1 MKKYLLTLLTLF
13 AILAPNV
20 KADTFSVSCDYSNNY
35 SYLFEKYGQDKII
48 DLANKMYSLYT
59 SKYKDSY
66 PFYYINLFSY
76 DNSSK
81 VYVSMRLFDSAKVN
95 WCSGGGCYVT
105 DTDDY
110 SVSSTNYFL
119 VISTYNFNNSSF
131 EFVQTKEFTDFSAET
146 SAADFSYLKV
156 KFNGSINNSSS
167 LPSHVT
173 SATCTIDLPF
183 YSNLNVSFISNKY
196 VDEFKL
202 QDKPGSTTYTVLNKT
217 TTSYLFKDYSRF
229 IDGIDSPS
237 DNFTTVNLD
246 KYEYVILNLK
256 DYNQKNAFNT
266 NLKVKGSIGI
276 TPIYNF
282 GQTAKDDIMGSKV
295 QDRCNLSYKDY
306 TDYRLSILK
315 QDLQNNSFYVVKGCE
330 VGSSFKFDNTI
341 FDITYV
347 DEKNKFD
354 PIVSIGGKDY
364 HVIPFDKLPSSAN
377 KNEEE
382 NYVPG
387 ESERFALLD
396 KLDFLINNL
405 NRVWDAFTSF
415 MSFVGKMFSTLPDEF
430 KAIAISSFTIG
441 CTLMI
446 FKIIKSLK

>member
-20 KADTFSVSCDYSNNY
+20 KAETIKVSLSEKYEDLTYCGNSSCGEDYATVMNEFMQERNAIKYKYYAIWY
-35 SYLFEKYGQDKII
+35 SYAQ
-48 DLANKMYSLYT
+48 ANKIWMYQWNDSSVTCSAQASTSTTVAYYGCGLKDGLYT
-59 SKYKDSY
+59 FHTSAGNGYITSSEKDGHFIYLMY
-66 PFYYINLFSY
+66 PSL
-76 DNSSK
+76 
-81 VYVSMRLFDSAKVN
+81 RLL
-95 WCSGGGCYVT
+95 
-105 DTDDY
+105 DT
-110 SVSSTNYFL
+110 
-119 VISTYNFNNSSF
+119 NFKFVLESISF
-131 EFVQTKEFTDFSAET
+131 EISGIYADTISLSPGNVMPSYNDLKKYNSWVEYPKEDTRT
-146 SAADFSYLKV
+146 
-156 KFNGSINNSSS
+156 
-167 LPSHVT
+167 
-173 SATCTIDLPF
+173 
-183 YSNLNVSFISNKY
+183 
-196 VDEFKL
+196 
-202 QDKPGSTTYTVLNKT
+202 
-217 TTSYLFKDYSRF
+217 
-229 IDGIDSPS
+229 
-237 DNFTTVNLD
+237 TTVNLD
-246 KYEYVILNLK
+246 DYEYVILNLK

-295 QDRCNLSYKDY
+295 QDRCNVKYNDY

-347 DEKNKFD
+347 DENNKSD

-364 HVIPFDKLPSSAN
+364 HVIPFEKLPSSAN

-415 MSFVGKMFSTLPDEF
+415 MGFVGKMFSTLPDEF

>member
-1 MKKYLLTLLTLF
+1 MKKYLLTLLTLLV
-13 AILAPNV
+13 ILAPNV
-20 KADTFSVSCDYSNNY
+20 KADSDSNLGVQGDKYVINFINATSGYNEFPDFKTKVDFFNLEYNRTIFLELYNSIMNLYNTNYKSAYPYYQLDYQYY
-35 SYLFEKYGQDKII
+35 SDTPAFYTLSLRLYSSIPSLVLSGSDIDISPLASASIGASYYLNDQT
-48 DLANKMYSLYT
+48 YT
-59 SKYKDSY
+59 T
-66 PFYYINLFSY
+66 PVF
-76 DNSSK
+76 
-81 VYVSMRLFDSAKVN
+81 
-95 WCSGGGCYVT
+95 
-105 DTDDY
+105 
-110 SVSSTNYFL
+110 STNGARSL
-119 VISTYNFNNSSF
+119 VTMPGRNRFYDYMLTTNFN
-131 EFVQTKEFTDFSAET
+131 
-146 SAADFSYLKV
+146 LKV
-156 KFNGSINNSSS
+156 TTSLENINTVEFLNFRDKGT
-167 LPSHVT
+167 LT
-173 SATCTIDLPF
+173 LNIGDTIPQF
-183 YSNLNVSFISNKY
+183 YAYDKVF
-196 VDEFKL
+196 DKL
-202 QDKPGSTTYTVLNKT
+202 DTSTT
-217 TTSYLFKDYSRF
+217 
-229 IDGIDSPS
+229 
-237 DNFTTVNLD
+237 TTVNLD
-246 KYEYVILNLK
+246 NYEYVILNLK

-295 QDRCNLSYKDY
+295 QDRCNVKYNDY

-347 DEKNKFD
+347 DDNNKSD

-377 KNEEE
+377 KNEKE

-415 MSFVGKMFSTLPDEF
+415 MGFVGKMFSTLPDEF

>member
-1 MKKYLLTLLTLF
+1 MKKYLTLLILF
-13 AILAPNV
+13 VILAPNV

-35 SYLFEKYGQDKII
+35 SYLFEKYSQDKII
-48 DLANKMYSLYT
+48 DLANKMYSLYA

-66 PFYYINLFSY
+66 PFYYINLISY

-81 VYVSMRLFDSAKVN
+81 VYVSMRLFDSAKVS
-95 WCSGGGCYVT
+95 WCSGGDCYVT

-110 SVSSTNYFL
+110 SVSSTNYFV

-131 EFVQTKEFTDFSAET
+131 EFVQTKEFTDFTAET

-173 SATCTIDLPF
+173 SATCTIELPF

-202 QDKPGSTTYTVLNKT
+202 QDKPASTTYTVLNKT

-246 KYEYVILNLK
+246 NYEYVILNLK
-256 DYNQKNAFNT
+256 DYNQDKAFNT

-282 GQTAKDDIMGSKV
+282 GQTEKSDIIGTKIE
-295 QDRCNLSYKDY
+295 DRCNVKYDEF

-315 QDLQNNSFYVVKGCE
+315 QDLKNNAVYIVKRCE
-330 VGSSFKFDNTI
+330 QGSSFKFDNTI
-341 FDITYV
+341 FDVTYV
-347 DEKNKFD
+347 TADNVDD
-354 PIVSIGGKDY
+354 PVVTIGGKDY
-364 HVIPFDKLPSSAN
+364 HTIPFNKLTSSAN
-377 KNEEE
+377 QNEEE

-387 ESERFALLD
+387 ESK
-396 KLDFLINNL
+396 KLNL
-405 NRVWDAFTSF
+405 SDIVSNITNTVSSFWDSIVNF
-415 MSFVGKMFSTLPDEF
+415 MSLVTKFFNTLPIEI
-430 KAIAISSFTIG
+430 KGVAITTFSMA
-441 CTLMI
+441 CMI
-446 FKIIKSLK
+446 ALIKFLKS

>member
-1 MKKYLLTLLTLF
+1 MKKYLLTLLAIF
-13 AILAPNV
+13 VILAPNV
-20 KADTFSVSCDYSNNY
+20 KAEVINVSYPDSQKWLFSNYGSGDTSSTTFLKPDYILSKYDLAYMYNR
-35 SYLFEKYGQDKII
+35 LLEKYNSTYKETYKYYYVNFFNESLPNGKLLSNRMVFHLFKEIPTIGKSSDFEIIMEFKDDTYTYYDLEDMNVMEYYFPIISPISSNDLIYDPLLLYDANFDILNTSKDTYVIKDLNLTFKPNDKFLTYLSTEQDK
-48 DLANKMYSLYT
+48 MT
-59 SKYKDSY
+59 T
-66 PFYYINLFSY
+66 INL
-76 DNSSK
+76 DN
-81 VYVSMRLFDSAKVN
+81 
-95 WCSGGGCYVT
+95 
-105 DTDDY
+105 
-110 SVSSTNYFL
+110 
-119 VISTYNFNNSSF
+119 
-131 EFVQTKEFTDFSAET
+131 
-146 SAADFSYLKV
+146 
-156 KFNGSINNSSS
+156 
-167 LPSHVT
+167 
-173 SATCTIDLPF
+173 
-183 YSNLNVSFISNKY
+183 
-196 VDEFKL
+196 
-202 QDKPGSTTYTVLNKT
+202 
-217 TTSYLFKDYSRF
+217 
-229 IDGIDSPS
+229 
-237 DNFTTVNLD
+237 
-246 KYEYVILNLK
+246 YEYVILNLK
-256 DYNQKNAFNT
+256 DYNQDKAFNT

-295 QDRCNLSYKDY
+295 QDRCNVKYDDY

-315 QDLQNNSFYVVKGCE
+315 QDLQNNSFYVVKACE

-347 DEKNKFD
+347 DENNKSD

-377 KNEEE
+377 QNEKE

-415 MSFVGKMFSTLPDEF
+415 MGFVGKMFSTLPDEF